1 MGRGKVLNRIRLRRT
16 GVLVCLGYALF
27 LASNATIVWGGVF
40 PFLPQEIQTPS
51 MTAAFFIAQASTFAL
66 RFILGAALAWAR
78 PESARAF
85 HPARDAAPYALGW
98 SCLIAISYAGDAPG
112 ADGARTVAGGCLI
125 GLSTA
130 AFFMAWQRVFAAQR
144 PEHANM
150 QLIIANLI
158 APALYA
164 LLYLIPRAV
173 TALLVAFVI
182 MPVFALCCELAGRR
196 VDLDAPMFTQAGRE
210 RPQACRLVVK
220 DYWRSALCIGAV
232 AFSCGVIRA
241 LAVENAEVASVVNSV
256 SMAALFCG
264 AACLLLLWRTRP
276 VRLNIVVFFHVAFPA
291 LTTAFV
297 VLPVFGPAFLNVFAG
312 CLYAVYGC
320 AVILTMIQCAQAA
333 RDRDV
338 HPLFVYGLVA
348 GTMYGLHDLG
358 FLFGA
363 YAQRTTLLGLSPLT
377 ATSLMAVYVLGIM
390 FFVSQGGIRAA
401 ISPNHLQAGRV
412 ELVVTSARKPRHR
425 AAAPAMDAGRRTWT
439 VGRGHTALAGRG
451 APGEMGN
458 ARQVRDTSGAGGMG
472 EVGAPDRA
480 NGTGDAPGTNPASS
494 GKALYADKISKQ
506 CGLLQSHFKL
516 TDRETQ
522 IVEEIA
528 RGYTVSAVAQHL
540 ALSENTVRTHA
551 KRIYTKLD
559 IHKKQQL
566 IELVQAFDPSG
577 MEK

>member
-1 MGRGKVLNRIRLRRT
+1 MGRGRLLKRIRLRRT
-16 GVLVCLGYALF
+16 GVLACLGYALF
-27 LASNATIVWGGVF
+27 LATNATIVWGGVF

-66 RFILGAALAWAR
+66 RFILGAALAYAR

-85 HPARDAAPYALGW
+85 HAVRNAVPYALGW
-98 SCLIAISYAGDAPG
+98 TCLIAISYVGDAPG
-112 ADGARTVAGGCLI
+112 ADVALTLLGGCLI

-130 AFFMAWQRVFAAQR
+130 AFFLAWQRLFAAQK
-144 PEHANM
+144 PAAANM
-150 QLIIANLI
+150 QLIVANLI

-164 LLYLIPRAV
+164 LLYLIPQAV
-173 TALLVAFVI
+173 TALLVAFVV
-182 MPVFALCCELAGRR
+182 MPVFALCCMLAGRR
-196 VDLDAPMFTQAGRE
+196 VNLETPMFTQAGRT
-210 RPQACRLVVK
+210 RPQAYRLVVK

-232 AFSCGVIRA
+232 AFSCGIIRA
-241 LAVENAEVASVVNSV
+241 LAVENTEVAAVVNSV

-264 AACLLLLWRTRP
+264 AACLLMLWRTRP
-276 VRLNIVVFFHVAFPA
+276 VRLNTVVFFHVAFPA

-297 VLPVFGPAFLNVFAG
+297 ALPVFGPAFLNIFAG

-320 AVILTMIQCAQAA
+320 AVILTMIQCAQAS

-338 HPLFVYGLVA
+338 NPVFVYGLVA

-358 FLFGA
+358 FLFGS
-363 YAQRTTLLGLSPLT
+363 YAQRTTLLGLAPLT
-377 ATSLMAVYVLGIM
+377 TVSLMAVYALGIM

-412 ELVVTSARKPRHR
+412 ELVATDARKPRR
-425 AAAPAMDAGRRTWT
+425 RPA
-439 VGRGHTALAGRG
+439 VGGI
-451 APGEMGN
+451 
-458 ARQVRDTSGAGGMG
+458 DTSGGAGGAG
-472 EVGAPDRA
+472 DKSAGTSAAEPDKPVYTDR
-480 NGTGDAPGTNPASS
+480 
-494 GKALYADKISKQ
+494 ISKQ
-506 CGLLQSHFKL
+506 CDLLQAHFKL

-528 RGYTVSAVAQHL
+528 RGYTVGVVAQHL

-551 KRIYTKLD
+551 KRIYAKLD

-566 IELVQAFDPSG
+566 IEVVQAFDPSG
-577 MEK
+577 MGK